1 MDHTQTRPL
10 ETIAERAHRAGHR
23 VGVATS
29 VSIDHAT
36 PAVFYAHQPQRSMYY
51 EIGTD
56 LAKSGFEFFGGSDF
70 RTPTKKDDPTARSL
84 YEIVADSGYTVVRGV
99 EEYKSRA
106 GEVDKIILMQQQEGK
121 DRTCLPFAI
130 DRQEDDLTL
139 AQITE
144 SAIDFLHR
152 DGKGFFVMLEGG
164 KIDWSSHSNDAATSL
179 REVRDLDDA
188 VRVAYDFYLA
198 HPDSTLIVIT
208 ADHET
213 GGMGLGREGYWL
225 NLKAL
230 SSQTLSKAQLS
241 AELAQ
246 WGKANAKAQ
255 TWDNMKTFLAD
266 KLGFWRT
273 IQITD
278 KEEALLKQTFENG
291 FKKNE
296 EKVKSEYFSDEK
308 LAAVAI
314 DIINRK
320 ANVGWTTGSHSG
332 AYVPVYAIG
341 VDADRFT
348 GVMENIDIP
357 RRIIEVA
364 GY

>member
-1 MDHTQTRPL
+1 
-10 ETIAERAHRAGHR
+10 

-29 VSIDHAT
+29 VSVDHAT
-36 PAVFYAHQPQRSMYY
+36 PAAFYAHQPSRSMYY

-56 LAKSGFEFFGGSDF
+56 LAKSNFEFFAGSDF
-70 RTPTKKDDPTARSL
+70 REPIHPKDASSRNL
-84 YEIVADSGYTVVRGV
+84 FEIVADSGYTVVRGI
-99 EEYKSRA
+99 EQYRNKANS
-106 GEVDKIILMQQQEGK
+106 VDKIILLQEEGK
-121 DRTCLPFAI
+121 DPYSLPFAI
-130 DRQEDDLTL
+130 DRKEGDLTL

-179 REVRDLDDA
+179 LEVKDMDNA

-213 GGMGLGREGYWL
+213 GGLALGREGYWL
-225 NLKAL
+225 NLKSL
-230 SSQTLSKAQLS
+230 GSQKLSKANLS
-241 AELAQ
+241 AELVN
-246 WGKANAKAQ
+246 WGKANAKNQ
-255 TWDNMKTFLAD
+255 TWENMKAFLTE
-266 KLGFWRT
+266 KLGFWNT
-273 IQITD
+273 IKISD
-278 KEEALLKQTFENG
+278 KEEALLKKTFEDG
-291 FKKNE
+291 FKKND

-314 DIINRK
+314 DILNRK
-320 ANVGWTTGSHSG
+320 ANVGWTTDSHSN
-332 AYVPVYAIG
+332 AYVPVFAIG

-348 GVMENIDIP
+348 GVMENVEIP
-357 RRIIEVA
+357 RRIAEVA